1 VCIHIIAFLSSVV
14 FFVILVAS
22 KEGDN
27 DKERMAW
34 IWTGV
39 SWEGVELNKIESNFK
54 EQKSR
59 KNKLQKVTKRE
70 QQKTQKS

>member
-14 FFVILVAS
+14 FFVILVTS

-27 DKERMAW
+27 NKEGMAW

>member
-14 FFVILVAS
+14 FFVILVTS

-27 DKERMAW
+27 NKEGMTW
-34 IWTGV
+34 IWMGV